1 MKYISGSGAPSIN
14 TVANPGDIYIDIS
27 TYNMYICREVISHS
41 TNYISDVRTEYRWKR
56 YPHFSIV
63 AKTGRYDD
71 LINKPNIIETI
82 NGIIPDSNGN
92 VDIDTGVTSLNG
104 NSGDIHLSYEDLPN
118 TPFVLVSKDVIKTYG
133 RDSSVSTSGKLPI
146 GRDQLSYNLMSDRFV
161 ELEKI
166 KSVKRRY
173 KYETG
178 DYSSYSDA
186 SLDNIIFAL
195 DSKDAFFVGTYEL
208 IFCKKAGT
216 YTMQWGSSPSSSI
229 TFPKSGI
236 YGSYSSVN
244 RSYIS
249 DIVITEIEKYFT
261 SASQEIILPSSTE
274 GSSKKFALTVD
285 DSGTISATEVT
296 T

>member
-27 TYNMYICREVISHS
+27 TYNMYICREVISQS

-56 YPHFSIV
+56 YPYFSIV
-63 AKTGRYDD
+63 AKTGSYDD

-82 NGIIPDSNGN
+82 NGIFPDSNGN

-133 RDSSVSTSGKLPI
+133 RDSSVNATGTLPV
-146 GRDQLSYNLMSDRFV
+146 GRDRLSYNLMSDHFV

-166 KSVKRRY
+166 KSIQYRY
-173 KYETG
+173 KYESG
-178 DYSSYSDA
+178 QYSSYSDA
-186 SLDNIIFAL
+186 SLDDVVFAI
-195 DSKDAFFVGTYEL
+195 DSKDAFFVNAGVL

-216 YTMQWGSSPSSSI
+216 YTMQWRTSPSSSI
-229 TFPKSGI
+229 TFPKPGI
-236 YGSYSSVN
+236 YGASSNVTH
-244 RSYIS
+244 SHIS
-249 DIVITEIEKYFT
+249 DAVITEIEKYFA

-274 GSSKKFALTVD
+274 GSSKKFALTID
-285 DSGTISATEVT
+285 DTGTISATEVT

>member
-14 TVANPGDIYIDIS
+14 TVANPGDIYIDIN
-27 TYNMYICREVISHS
+27 TGNMYICREVISQS

-63 AKTGRYDD
+63 AKTGNYND

-104 NSGDIHLSYEDLPN
+104 NSGDINLSYEDLPN
-118 TPFVLVSKDVIKTYG
+118 TPFVLVSKDVTKTYG
-133 RDSSVSTSGKLPI
+133 RDSSVNATGTLSV
-146 GRDQLSYNLMSDRFV
+146 GRDSLSYNLMSDHFV

-166 KSVKRRY
+166 KSVQYRY
-173 KYETG
+173 KYESG
-178 DYSSYSDA
+178 QYSSYSDA
-186 SLDNIIFAL
+186 PLDNVIFAI
-195 DSKDAFFVGTYEL
+195 DSKDAFFVGEGVL
-208 IFCKKAGT
+208 IFCKKAGA
-216 YTMQWGSSPSSSI
+216 YTMQWRTSPSSSI
-229 TFPKSGI
+229 TFPKPGI
-236 YGSYSSVN
+236 YGASSNVAH
-244 RSYIS
+244 SHIS
-249 DIVITEIEKYFT
+249 DAVITEIEKYFA

-285 DSGTISATEVT
+285 DSGTISASEVT